1 MAAEAPSWADQ
12 WGAGGIGAMEDDNT
26 TTKQDGHSKKTDS
39 KKGFGKA
46 KAAASV
52 GAQKIIC
59 GASSVFKW
67 VKNLCQK
74 KGSSK

>member
-12 WGAGGIGAMEDDNT
+12 WGTGGIGAMEDDNT
-26 TTKQDGHSKKTDS
+26 TSKQDSSSKKTEA
-39 KKGFGKA
+39 KTGFGKA

-52 GAQKIIC
+52 GAQKIMS
-59 GASSVFKW
+59 GTSSGFKW
-67 VKNLCQK
+67 VKNQCQK